1 MSPEDALPTRLLA
14 AGTSMVQTKPWNSD
28 TVTPQSPAIRVM
40 TDLTLVKPATIGPQ
54 ASLHEAEQVMIFQGV
69 RMLFV
74 VTAMPALDGLITT
87 HDLHGERATRMVQQR
102 GVRHDELTVADVMN
116 SLTSLEAIDLD
127 AVRRSTVANL
137 IATLRRHGRHHML
150 VVDNGASRIRGVI
163 SRTQIERQ
171 LGSAIE
177 IPEVAH
183 SFAEL
188 GQMLS

>member
-1 MSPEDALPTRLLA
+1 
-14 AGTSMVQTKPWNSD
+14 
-28 TVTPQSPAIRVM
+28 
-40 TDLTLVKPATIGPQ
+40 
-54 ASLHEAEQVMIFQGV
+54 
-69 RMLFV
+69 
-74 VTAMPALDGLITT
+74 
-87 HDLHGERATRMVQQR
+87 MVQQR

-127 AVRRSTVANL
+127 AVRRSTVAHL
-137 IATLRRHGRHHML
+137 ISTLRRHGRHHML